1 MLSFLSATLQP
12 LDFLRR
18 KPRQF
23 GNQTGLKAFRFHG
36 SGDICLS
43 LGQAFCFTLDLG
55 AIDNVV
61 IVPFG
66 NHIVF
71 VSEFL
76 LRSEFRNLT
85 SLKQSLERPDSQLLR
100 QPVQRPHML
109 QRIAPLVHQTHAV
122 VQFLLEAVQFCKVKN
137 LLKLGEHGG

>member
-36 SGDICLS
+36 SCNICLS
-43 LGQAFCFTLDLG
+43 FGSAFGLGG
-55 AIDNVV
+55 IDNVV

-76 LRSEFRNLT
+76 LRSEFRNLA
-85 SLKQSLERPDSQLLR
+85 SLKQSLERPDPQLLR
-100 QPVQRPHML
+100 QPVQRPDML

-122 VQFLLEAVQFCKVKN
+122 VQFLLEAVQFNKVKN

>member
-12 LDFLRR
+12 LDFLLR

-23 GNQTGLKAFRFHG
+23 GNQTDSKAFRFHG
-36 SGDICLS
+36 SCDICLS
-43 LGQAFCFTLDLG
+43 FCTTFRFALGQTLCFTFGSAFDLG
-55 AIDNVV
+55 GIDNVV

-71 VSEFL
+71 ISEFL
-76 LRSEFRNLT
+76 LRSEFRNLAC
-85 SLKQSLERPDSQLLR
+85 LEQSLERPDPQLLR

-109 QRIAPLVHQTHAV
+109 QRIAPLVHQAHTL
-122 VQFLLEAVQFCKVKN
+122 VQFLPEAVQFYN
-137 LLKLGEHGG
+137 